1 MKGKSL
7 REVRKIKK
15 LEDDFEIKQFPS
27 DAIEIFTEAQKCLED
42 VKKNKGRLHELVTEK
57 AYPLMTFGLETK
69 TFRWNFIE
77 SIEPARV
84 VHVRTTDM
92 MSKDNMYGQVTV
104 RFHSKQTL
112 ALYDRFGR
120 LMYGSE
126 ELIKDVLEYVV
137 FEKHISDIYGLW
149 RVHDK
154 IIPKWMPQ
162 REPVIK
168 TYVKPNLPPVTEP
181 ETDSNE
187 EPSKGQ
193 PISDKDQPQLAT
205 A

>member
-1 MKGKSL
+1 MCHF
-7 REVRKIKK
+7 
-15 LEDDFEIKQFPS
+15 DF
-27 DAIEIFTEAQKCLED
+27 
-42 VKKNKGRLHELVTEK
+42 
-57 AYPLMTFGLETK
+57 
-69 TFRWNFIE
+69 
-77 SIEPARV
+77 
-84 VHVRTTDM
+84 
-92 MSKDNMYGQVTV
+92 
-104 RFHSKQTL
+104 QTL

-162 REPVIK
+162 REPLIK
-168 TYVKPNLPPVTEP
+168 TYVKPNLPPVSES
-181 ETDSNE
+181 ETDSKE